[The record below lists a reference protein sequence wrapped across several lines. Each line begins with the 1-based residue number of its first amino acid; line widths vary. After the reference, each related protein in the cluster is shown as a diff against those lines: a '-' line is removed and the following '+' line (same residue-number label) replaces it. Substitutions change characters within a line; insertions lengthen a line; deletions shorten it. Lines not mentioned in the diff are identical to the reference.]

1 MTTQNETAA
10 ATSAKGLLR
19 FITCGSVDDG
29 KSTLLGRLLYDAGLV
44 PDDQLAALARDSRRQ
59 QAGAPD
65 VQGSTSVAGGR
76 MPGATDVQG
85 STSVAGGRMPGATD
99 VQGSASVA
107 GGRMP
112 GATDVLDFS
121 LLTDGLDAE
130 REQGITIDV
139 AYRYFHTARRG
150 FIVADCPGH
159 EQYTRNM
166 ATGASNAELAVV
178 LVDARKGLLPQT
190 RRHTYICGLLG
201 IRQVVLAV
209 NKMDLVDYDQATY
222 EAIAAQYRVL
232 AQSLGIA
239 AVHCLP
245 VAAPTGDNVGSRSP
259 RMPWYA
265 GGSLLELLESI
276 DAAPLR
282 AADFRMPVQWVNR
295 PDHSFRGYAGT
306 ICGGSVACGDEIVV
320 QPGVQRARIERIV
333 TADGDLER
341 AVAGQAVTLCLNR
354 EVDASRGD
362 VIADALRP
370 APVADQFTCHL
381 LWLGDAALLP
391 NRTYW
396 LKIGTRTVNARVMS
410 IKYKVDVNSQSRL
423 AARHLELNEV
433 GYCTVGL
440 DDAIAF
446 EPYASNHTLGGF
458 ILIDR
463 LSHATVACGMLDFA
477 LGRSANVHWQ
487 QVDIDKAVRAASKG
501 QQPLCLWFTGLS
513 GAGKSTIA
521 NLVERRLH
529 ALGYHTY
536 LLDGDNVRHGINKD
550 LGFTPEDRVENI
562 RRIAEVAHLM
572 VDAGLIVLVSVISP
586 YRSERRSAREL
597 FAQGEFMEVFV
608 DAPLAVCEERDP
620 KGLYR
625 KARAGEI
632 RNFTGIDSPYER
644 PEAPDVHLLTA
655 GQRPEQLAEQLAER
669 LLADQGSGSVD

>member
-1 MTTQNETAA
+1 MTTP
-10 ATSAKGLLR
+10 SDVPDVLPAKGLLR

-29 KSTLLGRLLYDAGLV
+29 KSSLLGRLLYDAGMV
-44 PDDQLAALARDSRRQ
+44 PDDQLAALVNDSRRQ
-59 QAGAPD
+59 HADAG
-65 VQGSTSVAGGR
+65 
-76 MPGATDVQG
+76 
-85 STSVAGGRMPGATD
+85 
-99 VQGSASVA
+99 
-107 GGRMP
+107 
-112 GATDVLDFS
+112 DVLDFS

-130 REQGITIDV
+130 RQQGITIDV
-139 AYRYFHTARRG
+139 AYRYFHTGKRS

-178 LVDARKGLLPQT
+178 LIDARKGLLPQT

-209 NKMDLVDYDQATY
+209 NKMDLVDYDQTTY
-222 EAIAAQYRVL
+222 DAIATQYREL
-232 AQSLGIA
+232 ASSLGIA
-239 AVHCLP
+239 DVHCLP
-245 VAAPTGDNVGSRSP
+245 VVALTGDNVGKRSS
-259 RMPWYA
+259 RMPWYE
-265 GGSLLELLESI
+265 GGSLLELLESVEV
-276 DAAPLR
+276 APFR
-282 AADFRMPVQWVNR
+282 AVDFRMPVQWVNR

-320 QPGVQRARIERIV
+320 QPGGQQARIERIV
-333 TADGDLER
+333 TSTGDLPV
-341 AVAGQAVTLCLNR
+341 AVDGQAVTLCLDR
-354 EVDASRGD
+354 EVDVSRGD

-370 APVADQFTCHL
+370 ALVADQFTCHL
-381 LWLGDAALLP
+381 LWTGDAALLP

-396 LKIGTRTVNARVMS
+396 LKIGTRTINARVMA
-410 IKYKVDVNSQSRL
+410 IKYKVDVNSQSKL

-433 GYCTVGL
+433 GYCTLGL
-440 DDAIAF
+440 DGDIAF
-446 EPYASNHTLGGF
+446 EAYASNRTLGGF

-463 LSHATVACGMLDFA
+463 QSNATVACGMLDFA
-477 LGRSANVHWQ
+477 LGRSSNVHWQ
-487 QVDIDKAVRAASKG
+487 HVDVDKAVRSASKV
-501 QQPLCLWFTGLS
+501 QRPLCLWFTGLS

-572 VDAGLIVLVSVISP
+572 VDAGLIVLVSAISP

-597 FAQGEFMEVFV
+597 FGEGEFMEVFV
-608 DAPLAVCEERDP
+608 DAPLEDCERRDP

-625 KARAGEI
+625 KARAGTI

-644 PEAPDVHLLTA
+644 PEAPDVHLLTS
-655 GQRPEQLAEQLAER
+655 GQRAEQLAEQLTEQ
-669 LLADQGSGSVD
+669 LLTRVSFSGDT

>member
-1 MTTQNETAA
+1 MDAQTEANIAA
-10 ATSAKGLLR
+10 PAKGLLR

-29 KSTLLGRLLYDAGLV
+29 KSTLLGRLLYDAGML
-44 PDDQLAALARDSRRQ
+44 PDDQLAALARESRRQ
-59 QAGAPD
+59 HADADEG
-65 VQGSTSVAGGR
+65 
-76 MPGATDVQG
+76 
-85 STSVAGGRMPGATD
+85 
-99 VQGSASVA
+99 
-107 GGRMP
+107 
-112 GATDVLDFS
+112 VLDFA

-139 AYRYFHTARRG
+139 AYRYFHTTRRS

-178 LVDARKGLLPQT
+178 LVDARRGLLPQT

-201 IRQVVLAV
+201 IRHVVLAV
-209 NKMDLVDYDQATY
+209 NKMDLVGYDQAVYDT
-222 EAIAAQYRVL
+222 ITAQYKKL
-232 AQSLGIA
+232 AADLGISE
-239 AVHCLP
+239 VHCLP
-245 VAAPTGDNVGSRSP
+245 VSALAGDNVGGRSSR
-259 RMPWYA
+259 MGWYA
-265 GGSLLELLESI
+265 GGSLLDVLETV
-276 DAAPLR
+276 DVTRFR
-282 AADFRMPVQWVNR
+282 ASEFRMPVQWVNR
-295 PDHSFRGYAGT
+295 PDQSFRGYAGT
-306 ICGGSVACGDEIVV
+306 ISGGSVARGDEIVV
-320 QPGVQRARIERIV
+320 QPGVQRARIDRIV
-333 TADGDLER
+333 TFDGDLES
-341 AVAGQAVTLCLNR
+341 AVEGQAVTLCLDR
-354 EVDASRGD
+354 ELDASRGD

-381 LWLGDAALLP
+381 LWMGDNALLP
-391 NRTYW
+391 NRTYR
-396 LKIGTRTVNARVMS
+396 LKIGARTVNARVMA
-410 IKYKVDVNSQSRL
+410 IKHKVDVNSQAKL

-446 EPYASNHTLGGF
+446 EAYASDRTLGGF

-463 LSHATVACGMLDFA
+463 QSNATVACGMLDFA
-477 LGRSANVHWQ
+477 LGRSSNVHWQ
-487 QVDIDKAVRAASKG
+487 HVDIDKSVRGASKG

-521 NLVERRLH
+521 NLVERKLH

-536 LLDGDNVRHGINKD
+536 LLDGDNVRHGINRD

-572 VDAGLIVLVSVISP
+572 VDAGLVVLVSAISP

-597 FAQGEFMEVFV
+597 FGAGEFLEVFV
-608 DAPLAVCEERDP
+608 DTPLAECEQRDP

-632 RNFTGIDSPYER
+632 RNFTGIDAPYER
-644 PEAPDVHLLTA
+644 PEAPDIHLLGA
-655 GQRPEQLAEQLAER
+655 GQRAEQLAEQLTTQ
-669 LLADQGSGSVD
+669 LLASIEPGDADG

>member
-1 MTTQNETAA
+1 MAA
-10 ATSAKGLLR
+10 PEKGLLR

-29 KSTLLGRLLYDAGLV
+29 KSTLLGRLLYDAGML
-44 PDDQLAALARDSRRQ
+44 PDDQLAALARESRRLH
-59 QAGAPD
+59 ADADEG
-65 VQGSTSVAGGR
+65 
-76 MPGATDVQG
+76 
-85 STSVAGGRMPGATD
+85 
-99 VQGSASVA
+99 
-107 GGRMP
+107 
-112 GATDVLDFS
+112 VLDFA

-139 AYRYFHTARRG
+139 AYRYFHTARRS

-178 LVDARKGLLPQT
+178 LVDARKGVLTQT

-201 IRQVVLAV
+201 IRHVLLAV
-209 NKMDLVDYDQATY
+209 NKMDLVDYRQDVH
-222 EAIAAQYRVL
+222 EAIAAEYREL
-232 AQSLGIA
+232 ARSLGIEH
-239 AVHCLP
+239 VHCLP
-245 VAAPTGDNVGSRSP
+245 VSALNGDNVGSRSP
-259 RMPWYA
+259 RMPWYD
-265 GGSLLELLESI
+265 GGSLLERLET
-276 DAAPLR
+276 AEVARFR

-295 PDHSFRGYAGT
+295 PDQSFRGYAGT
-306 ICGGSVACGDEIVV
+306 ICGGSVARGDEIVV

-333 TADGDLER
+333 TFDGDLER
-341 AVAGQAVTLCLNR
+341 ADEGQAVTLCLDR
-354 EVDASRGD
+354 ELDASRGD

-381 LWLGDAALLP
+381 LWMGDGNLLP
-391 NRTYW
+391 NRTYR
-396 LKIGTRTVNARVMS
+396 LKIGTRTVNARIMS
-410 IKYKVDVNSQSRL
+410 IKHKVDVNSQAQL

-440 DDAIAF
+440 DDAVAF
-446 EPYASNHTLGGF
+446 ESYATNRDLGGF

-463 LSHATVACGMLDFA
+463 QSNATVACGMLDFA
-477 LGRSANVHWQ
+477 LGRSSNVHWQ
-487 QVDIDKAVRAASKG
+487 HVDIDKRVRAASKG
-501 QQPLCLWFTGLS
+501 QHPLCLWFTGLS

-521 NLVERRLH
+521 NLVERKLH

-550 LGFTPEDRVENI
+550 LGFTPADRVENI

-572 VDAGLIVLVSVISP
+572 VDAGLIVLVSAISP

-597 FAQGEFMEVFV
+597 FGSGEFVEVFV
-608 DAPLAVCEERDP
+608 DAPLEECERRDP

-632 RNFTGIDSPYER
+632 RNFTGVDAPYE
-644 PEAPDVHLLTA
+644 PPLSPDVHLLSG
-655 GQRPEQLAEQLAER
+655 GQRAEQLAEQLTAE
-669 LLADQGSGSVD
+669 LLAGIDRSGAGD

>member
-1 MTTQNETAA
+1 MATKTEAHIAA
-10 ATSAKGLLR
+10 PGKGLLR

-29 KSTLLGRLLYDAGLV
+29 KSTLLGRLLYDAGML
-44 PDDQLAALARDSRRQ
+44 PDDQLASLARESRRQ
-59 QAGAPD
+59 HADAAEG
-65 VQGSTSVAGGR
+65 
-76 MPGATDVQG
+76 
-85 STSVAGGRMPGATD
+85 
-99 VQGSASVA
+99 
-107 GGRMP
+107 
-112 GATDVLDFS
+112 VLDFA

-139 AYRYFHTARRG
+139 AYRYFHTTRRS

-190 RRHTYICGLLG
+190 RRHTYICSLLG

-222 EAIAAQYRVL
+222 DTIVEQYCKL
-232 AQSLGIA
+232 ATDLGIGE
-239 AVHCLP
+239 VHCLP
-245 VAAPTGDNVGSRSP
+245 VSALGGDNVGGRSSH
-259 RMPWYA
+259 MGWYE
-265 GGSLLELLESI
+265 GGSLLDVLETV
-276 DAAPLR
+276 DVTRFRGAE
-282 AADFRMPVQWVNR
+282 FRMPVQWVNR
-295 PDHSFRGYAGT
+295 PDQSFRGYAGT
-306 ICGGSVACGDEIVV
+306 ISGGSVARGDEIVV

-333 TADGDLER
+333 TFDGDLES
-341 AVAGQAVTLCLNR
+341 AVEGQAVTLCLDR
-354 EVDASRGD
+354 ELDASRGD

-381 LWLGDAALLP
+381 LWMGDNPLLP
-391 NRTYW
+391 NRTYR

-410 IKYKVDVNSQSRL
+410 IKHKVDVNSQAKL

-446 EPYASNHTLGGF
+446 EAYTNDRTLGGF

-463 LSHATVACGMLDFA
+463 HSNATVACGMLDFA
-477 LGRSANVHWQ
+477 LGRSSNVHWQ
-487 QVDIDKAVRAASKG
+487 HVDIDKSVRGVSKG

-521 NLVERRLH
+521 NLVERKLH

-536 LLDGDNVRHGINKD
+536 LLDGDNVRHGINRD
-550 LGFTPEDRVENI
+550 LGFTPEARVENI

-572 VDAGLIVLVSVISP
+572 VDAGLIVLVSAISP

-597 FAQGEFMEVFV
+597 FDAGEFLEVFV
-608 DAPLAVCEERDP
+608 DTPLEECEQRDP

-632 RNFTGIDSPYER
+632 RNFTGIDAPYER
-644 PEAPDVHLLTA
+644 PETPDIHLLGT
-655 GQRPEQLAEQLAER
+655 GQRAEQLAEQLTAQ
-669 LLADQGSGSVD
+669 LLASIELANVDG

>member
-1 MTTQNETAA
+1 MPIAETA
-10 ATSAKGLLR
+10 SKGLLR

-29 KSTLLGRLLYDAGLV
+29 KSTLLGRLLYDAGMLA
-44 PDDQLAALARDSRRQ
+44 DDQLAALVRDSARLHAD
-59 QAGAPD
+59 AGA
-65 VQGSTSVAGGR
+65 A
-76 MPGATDVQG
+76 
-85 STSVAGGRMPGATD
+85 
-99 VQGSASVA
+99 
-107 GGRMP
+107 
-112 GATDVLDFS
+112 LDFS

-139 AYRYFHTARRG
+139 AYRYFHTARRS

-201 IRQVVLAV
+201 IRHVVLAV
-209 NKMDLVDYDQATY
+209 NKMDLVDYRQEVHDH
-222 EAIAAQYRVL
+222 IAAAYREL
-232 AQSLGIA
+232 AAGLGIA
-239 AVHCLP
+239 DVQCLP
-245 VAAPTGDNVGSRSP
+245 VAALTGDNVGTHSS
-259 RMPWYA
+259 RMPWYR
-265 GGSLLELLESI
+265 GGSLLEVLETV
-276 DAAPLR
+276 DVAPAH

-295 PDHSFRGYAGT
+295 PDQSFRGYAGT
-306 ICGGSVACGDEIVV
+306 ICGGSVAVGDEIVV
-320 QPGVQRARIERIV
+320 QPGVQRAHVERIV
-333 TADGDLER
+333 TYDGDLPR
-341 AVAGQAVTLCLNR
+341 ADEGQAVTLCLDR
-354 EVDASRGD
+354 ELGISRGE

-381 LWLGDAALLP
+381 LWLGDATLLP

-410 IKYKVDVNSQSRL
+410 IKYKVDVNTQAQL
-423 AARHLELNEV
+423 AARHLALNEV

-440 DDAIAF
+440 DEAIAF
-446 EPYASNHTLGGF
+446 EAYATNRTLGGF

-463 LSHATVACGMLDFA
+463 QSNATVACGMLDFA
-477 LGRSANVHWQ
+477 LGRSSNVHWQ
-487 QVDIDKAVRAASKG
+487 HMDIDKAVRGQSKG
-501 QQPLCLWFTGLS
+501 QRPLCLWFTGLS

-536 LLDGDNVRHGINKD
+536 LLDGDNVRHGINRD
-550 LGFTPEDRVENI
+550 LGFTPEARVENI

-572 VDAGLIVLVSVISP
+572 VDAGLIVLVSAISP

-597 FAQGEFMEVFV
+597 FDAGEFVEVFV
-608 DAPLAVCEERDP
+608 DTPLAECERRDA

-625 KARAGEI
+625 KARAGQI
-632 RNFTGIDSPYER
+632 RNFTGIDSPYEA
-644 PEAPDVHLLTA
+644 PAAPDIHLLTS
-655 GQRPEQLAEQLAER
+655 GQRAEDMAAQVAEQLAGH
-669 LLADQGSGSVD
+669 LPAVD

>member
-1 MTTQNETAA
+1 MAA
-10 ATSAKGLLR
+10 PEKGLLR

-29 KSTLLGRLLYDAGLV
+29 KSTLLGRLLYDAGML
-44 PDDQLAALARDSRRQ
+44 PDDQLAALARESRRLHVD
-59 QAGAPD
+59 ADEG
-65 VQGSTSVAGGR
+65 
-76 MPGATDVQG
+76 
-85 STSVAGGRMPGATD
+85 
-99 VQGSASVA
+99 
-107 GGRMP
+107 
-112 GATDVLDFS
+112 VLDFA

-139 AYRYFHTARRG
+139 AYRYFHTARRS

-178 LVDARKGLLPQT
+178 LVDARKGVLTQT

-201 IRQVVLAV
+201 IRHVLLAV
-209 NKMDLVDYDQATY
+209 NKMDLVDYRQDVH
-222 EAIAAQYRVL
+222 EAIAAEYREL
-232 AQSLGIA
+232 ARSLGIEH
-239 AVHCLP
+239 VHCLP
-245 VAAPTGDNVGSRSP
+245 VSALNGDNVGSRSP
-259 RMPWYA
+259 RMPWYD
-265 GGSLLELLESI
+265 GGSLLERLETEEV
-276 DAAPLR
+276 ARFR

-295 PDHSFRGYAGT
+295 PDQSFRGYAGT
-306 ICGGSVACGDEIVV
+306 ICGGSVARGDEIVV

-333 TADGDLER
+333 TFDGDLER
-341 AVAGQAVTLCLNR
+341 ADEGQAVTLCLDR
-354 EVDASRGD
+354 ELDASRGD

-381 LWLGDAALLP
+381 LWMGDGNLLP
-391 NRTYW
+391 NRTYR
-396 LKIGTRTVNARVMS
+396 LKIGTRTVNARIMS
-410 IKYKVDVNSQSRL
+410 IKHKVDVNSQAQL

-440 DDAIAF
+440 DDAVAF
-446 EPYASNHTLGGF
+446 ESYATNRDLGGF

-463 LSHATVACGMLDFA
+463 QSNATVACGMLDFA
-477 LGRSANVHWQ
+477 LGRSSNVHWQ
-487 QVDIDKAVRAASKG
+487 HVDIDKRVRAASKG
-501 QQPLCLWFTGLS
+501 QHPLCLWFTGLS

-521 NLVERRLH
+521 NLVERKLH

-550 LGFTPEDRVENI
+550 LGFTPADRVENI

-572 VDAGLIVLVSVISP
+572 VDAGLIVLVSAISP

-597 FAQGEFMEVFV
+597 FGSGEFVEVFV
-608 DAPLAVCEERDP
+608 DAPLEECERRDP

-632 RNFTGIDSPYER
+632 RNFTGVDAPYE
-644 PEAPDVHLLTA
+644 PPLSPDVHLLSG
-655 GQRPEQLAEQLAER
+655 GQRAEQLAEQLTAE
-669 LLADQGSGSVD
+669 LLAGIDRSGAGD

>member
-1 MTTQNETAA
+1 MGAQIGTAI
-10 ATSAKGLLR
+10 ATPAKGLLR
-19 FITCGSVDDG
+19 CITCGSVDDG
-29 KSTLLGRLLYDAGLV
+29 KSTLLGRLLFDAGMLS
-44 PDDQLAALARDSRRQ
+44 DDQLVTLARESRRQ
-59 QAGAPD
+59 HADTAG
-65 VQGSTSVAGGR
+65 
-76 MPGATDVQG
+76 
-85 STSVAGGRMPGATD
+85 
-99 VQGSASVA
+99 
-107 GGRMP
+107 
-112 GATDVLDFS
+112 DVLDFA

-130 REQGITIDV
+130 RRQGITIDV
-139 AYRYFHTARRG
+139 AYRYFHTARRS

-201 IRQVVLAV
+201 IRHVVLAV
-209 NKMDLVDYDQATY
+209 NKMDLVGYEQATY
-222 EAIAAQYRVL
+222 DAIAAQYREL
-232 AQSLGIA
+232 AHALGIT
-239 AVHCLP
+239 AVQCLP
-245 VAAPTGDNVGSRSP
+245 VSALSGDNVGRRSSN
-259 RMPWYA
+259 MGWYQ
-265 GGSLLELLESI
+265 GGSLLEVLEKV
-276 DAAPLR
+276 DVTPFR
-282 AADFRMPVQWVNR
+282 AAEFRLPVQWVNR
-295 PDHSFRGYAGT
+295 PDQSFRGYAGT
-306 ICGGSVACGDEIVV
+306 ICGGTVACGDEILV
-320 QPGVQRARIERIV
+320 QPGVQRARVERIV
-333 TADGDLER
+333 TFDGDLAS
-341 AVAGQAVTLCLNR
+341 AVEGQAVTLCLDR
-354 EVDASRGD
+354 ELDASRGD

-381 LWLGDAALLP
+381 LWMGDGALLP
-391 NRTYW
+391 NRTYR

-410 IKYKVDVNSQSRL
+410 IKHKVDVNTQAKL

-433 GYCTVGL
+433 GYCTMGL
-440 DDAIAF
+440 DDEIAF
-446 EPYASNHTLGGF
+446 EPYAENRTLGGF

-463 LSHATVACGMLDFA
+463 QSNATVACGMLDFA

-487 QVDIDKAVRAASKG
+487 HVDIDKSVRGASKG

-521 NLVERRLH
+521 NLVERKLH
-529 ALGYHTY
+529 ALGFHTY

-572 VDAGLIVLVSVISP
+572 VDAGLIVLVSAISP

-597 FAQGEFMEVFV
+597 FAEGEFMEVFV

-644 PEAPDVHLLTA
+644 PESPDVHLLTEGRRA
-655 GQRPEQLAEQLAER
+655 EEMAEQVGEW
-669 LLADQGSGSVD
+669 LLADQGGGQLPD

>member
-1 MTTQNETAA
+1 MAA
-10 ATSAKGLLR
+10 PEKGLLR

-29 KSTLLGRLLYDAGLV
+29 KSTLLGRLLYDAGML
-44 PDDQLAALARDSRRQ
+44 PDDQLEALARESRRLH
-59 QAGAPD
+59 ADAAEGA
-65 VQGSTSVAGGR
+65 
-76 MPGATDVQG
+76 
-85 STSVAGGRMPGATD
+85 
-99 VQGSASVA
+99 
-107 GGRMP
+107 
-112 GATDVLDFS
+112 LDFA

-139 AYRYFHTARRG
+139 AYRYFHTARRS

-178 LVDARKGLLPQT
+178 LVDARKGVLTQT

-201 IRQVVLAV
+201 IRHVLLAV
-209 NKMDLVDYDQATY
+209 NKMDLVDYRQDVH
-222 EAIAAQYRVL
+222 EAIAAEYREL
-232 AQSLGIA
+232 ARSLGIEH
-239 AVHCLP
+239 VHCLP
-245 VAAPTGDNVGSRSP
+245 VSALNGDNVGSRSP
-259 RMPWYA
+259 RMPWYD
-265 GGSLLELLESI
+265 GGSLLERLET
-276 DAAPLR
+276 AEVARFR

-295 PDHSFRGYAGT
+295 PDQSFRGYAGT
-306 ICGGSVACGDEIVV
+306 ICGGSVARGDEIVV

-333 TADGDLER
+333 TFDGDLER
-341 AVAGQAVTLCLNR
+341 ADEGQAVTLCLDR
-354 EVDASRGD
+354 ELDASRGD

-381 LWLGDAALLP
+381 LWMGDGNLLP
-391 NRTYW
+391 NRTYR
-396 LKIGTRTVNARVMS
+396 LKIGTRTVNARIMS
-410 IKYKVDVNSQSRL
+410 IKHKVDVNSQAQL

-440 DDAIAF
+440 DDAVAF
-446 EPYASNHTLGGF
+446 ESYATNRDLGGF

-463 LSHATVACGMLDFA
+463 QSNATVACGMLDFA
-477 LGRSANVHWQ
+477 LGRSSNVHWQ
-487 QVDIDKAVRAASKG
+487 HVDIDKRVRAASKG
-501 QQPLCLWFTGLS
+501 QHPLCLWFTGLS

-521 NLVERRLH
+521 NLVERKLH

-550 LGFTPEDRVENI
+550 LGFTPADRVENI

-572 VDAGLIVLVSVISP
+572 VDAGLIVLVSAISP

-597 FAQGEFMEVFV
+597 FGSGEFVEVFV
-608 DAPLAVCEERDP
+608 DAPLEECERRDP

-632 RNFTGIDSPYER
+632 RNFTGVDAPYE
-644 PEAPDVHLLTA
+644 PPLSPDVHLLSG
-655 GQRPEQLAEQLAER
+655 GQRAEQLAEQLTAE
-669 LLADQGSGSVD
+669 LLAGIDRSGAGD

>member
-1 MTTQNETAA
+1 MDAHTPADTPASTQ
-10 ATSAKGLLR
+10 GLLR

-29 KSTLLGRLLYDAGLV
+29 KSTLLGRLLYDAGML
-44 PDDQLAALARDSRRQ
+44 PDDQLAALARESRRQ
-59 QAGAPD
+59 HADAGE
-65 VQGSTSVAGGR
+65 
-76 MPGATDVQG
+76 
-85 STSVAGGRMPGATD
+85 
-99 VQGSASVA
+99 
-107 GGRMP
+107 
-112 GATDVLDFS
+112 DVLDFA

-139 AYRYFHTARRG
+139 AYRYFHTARRS

-178 LVDARKGLLPQT
+178 LVDARKGLLVQT

-201 IRQVVLAV
+201 IRHVLLAV
-209 NKMDLVDYDQATY
+209 NKMDLVGYDQAVY
-222 EAIAAQYRVL
+222 DAIASQYREL
-232 AQSLGIA
+232 AQSLGIDQ
-239 AVHCLP
+239 VQCLP
-245 VAAPTGDNVGSRSP
+245 VSALTGDNVGSRSAN
-259 RMPWYA
+259 MPWYT
-265 GGSLLELLESI
+265 GDSLLEALE
-276 DAAPLR
+276 
-282 AADFRMPVQWVNR
+282 AADVARFRATDFRLPVQWVNR
-295 PDHSFRGYAGT
+295 PDQSFRGYAGT
-306 ICGGSVACGDEIVV
+306 VCGGSVARGDEIVV

-333 TADGDLER
+333 TFDGDLER
-341 AVAGQAVTLCLNR
+341 ASEGQAVTLSFDR
-354 EVDASRGD
+354 ELDASRGD

-381 LWLGDAALLP
+381 LWMGDHALLP
-391 NRTYW
+391 NRAYR
-396 LKIGTRTVNARVMS
+396 LKIGTRTVNARIMA
-410 IKYKVDVNSQSRL
+410 IKHKVDVNNQAKL

-446 EPYASNHTLGGF
+446 EAYATNRTLGGF

-463 LSHATVACGMLDFA
+463 QSNATVACGMLDFA
-477 LGRSANVHWQ
+477 LGRSSNVHWQ
-487 QVDIDKAVRAASKG
+487 HVDIDKRVRGASKG
-501 QQPLCLWFTGLS
+501 QHPLCLWFTGLS

-521 NLVERRLH
+521 NLVERKLH

-550 LGFTPEDRVENI
+550 LGFTPADRVENI

-597 FAQGEFMEVFV
+597 FDAGEFLEVFV
-608 DAPLAVCEERDP
+608 DTPLEECERRDP

-632 RNFTGIDSPYER
+632 RNFTGIDAPYER
-644 PEAPDVHLLTA
+644 PEAPDVHLLSG
-655 GQRPEQLAEQLAER
+655 GQRAEELAEQLTAQ
-669 LLADQGSGSVD
+669 LLIDVDSEDAAD